1 MEVEDNG
8 GAWRFRKLSRAEK
21 RVDSLAGEF
30 FADQSDVD
38 KLVREAIQNCLDA
51 RDQEK
56 VTVRVRS
63 SAGPDALDSEQVE
76 RWVGGLRPHV
86 AACGIQW
93 PPETRMSYLVIED
106 FGATGLI
113 GDPRSLEEKPSSN
126 FYWFWRNE
134 GRSGKGTHKRGSRGV
149 GKWTYSGSSRIKAFF
164 GLTVRNS
171 DSQPLLMGQ
180 VVLKTHMVDAE
191 QFEPWGWFAS
201 FESDDGFQVPV
212 ESAEAIDQFMR
223 DFKIAR
229 GAPGLSI
236 VIPWPETAF
245 SARDLAGSVVQNYFY
260 PLLSRQLLVEIQD
273 GSRPRMRVD
282 EVSVDALAPG
292 SAKLVSL
299 TRWALLVRDG
309 GGPSIEEVV
318 VSEPRWSPETLPA
331 DTLDRLRERISGDER
346 VAVRFVVPVVAADGT
361 ERQGRFDIFCERDE
375 GLSTAEEVYI
385 RDGITVTGI
394 RKVRAKPLRGIL
406 VVDDDALAP
415 LMRESEGP
423 SHTHWTASER
433 RIKEG
438 YRNGDK
444 VVAFVVDALKQVADA
459 ILKSPTGLDR
469 DFLADLFSVDDSASA
484 PVAETPRPAPN
495 PPDVTV
501 SPPSAIFAI
510 SRVNAGF
517 AVTAPGS
524 DPGGQAVAEIAYGV
538 RRGNA
543 FKRYEPFDFTV
554 DNPPIVVS
562 VSGGSIIESRENRI
576 RFEVGDPA
584 HFRLAVTGFREGR
597 DIKVRVSS

>member
-1 MEVEDNG
+1 M
-8 GAWRFRKLSRAEK
+8 LSRAEK

-51 RDQEK
+51 RDQAK

-63 SAGPDALDSEQVE
+63 SATPDALDSQKME
-76 RWVGGLRPHV
+76 RWVGGLRPHA
-86 AACGIQW
+86 AACGISW
-93 PPETRMSYLVIED
+93 PTETRMSYLVIED

-113 GDPRSLEEKPSSN
+113 GDPKSLDEKSANN

-134 GRSGKGTHKRGSRGV
+134 GRSGKGTSKRGSRGV

-164 GLTVRNS
+164 GLTVRNG
-171 DSQPLLMGQ
+171 DSRPLLMGQ

-201 FESDDGFQVPV
+201 FESGDGFQVPV
-212 ESAEAIDQFMR
+212 ESVEAVEQFMR
-223 DFKIAR
+223 DFKIGR
-229 GAPGLSI
+229 QAPGLSI
-236 VIPWPETAF
+236 VIPWPEAAF

-260 PLLSRQLLVEIQD
+260 PLLSRQLLVEIQE
-273 GSRPRMRVD
+273 GSRSLVRVD
-282 EVSVDALAPG
+282 EVSVDVLAPD

-309 GGPSIEEVV
+309 GGIEEVV
-318 VSEPRWSPETLPA
+318 MEEPRWSPDSLPA
-331 DTLDRLRERISGDER
+331 DTLDRLRERVSRDER
-346 VAVRFVVPVVAADGT
+346 VAVRFVVPVVAVDGT

-375 GLSTAEEVYI
+375 GLSNAEEVYI

-406 VVDDDALAP
+406 VVDDDVLAP

-438 YRNGDK
+438 YRNGDR
-444 VVAFVVDALKQVADA
+444 VVAFVTDALKQLADA
-459 ILKSPTGLDR
+459 ILKSPAGLDR
-469 DFLADLFSVDDSASA
+469 DFLAHLFSVDDAASA
-484 PVAETPRPAPN
+484 PVAETERPVPD
-495 PPDVTV
+495 PPDITV
-501 SPPSAIFAI
+501 SPLPAIFAI
-510 SRVNAGF
+510 SKVNAGF

-524 DPGGQAVAEIAYGV
+524 DPGDQAVVEIAYGV

-543 FKRYEPFDFTV
+543 FKRYEAFDFTV
-554 DNPPIVVS
+554 DKPPIAVS
-562 VSGGSIIESRENRI
+562 VTGGSIVESQRNRI
-576 RFEVGDPA
+576 RFEVAAPA
-584 HFRLAVTGFREGR
+584 NFRLTVTGFHEGR
-597 DIKVRVSS
+597 DVKVRVSS